1 MNPPQHMTCKQ
12 AAKFLCC
19 AEYTLRLSRT
29 TGVLFSKKAP
39 AYRKLGR
46 KVIYDIQTLVDWLK
60 QFELVQSTASYS
72 PEAKI

>member
-1 MNPPQHMTCKQ
+1 MNLPQHMTCKQ
-12 AAKFLCC
+12 AAEFLCC

>member
-12 AAKFLCC
+12 AAEFLCC

-29 TGVLFSKKAP
+29 TGVLFNKKAP

-46 KVIYDIQTLVDWLK
+46 KVIYDIQTLIDWLK
-60 QFELVQSTASYS
+60 QFELVQNTASYS
-72 PEAKI
+72 PEEKI